1 MKKMAAQVDL
11 CLPLGA
17 FLSELPKFCKPER
30 TDQSKYRESPLANA
44 HWLTAVGQWGPV
56 ISFSS
61 LKALIL
67 RATI

>member
-1 MKKMAAQVDL
+1 MAAQVDL

-17 FLSELPKFCKPER
+17 FLSHLLKFCQPER
-30 TDQSKYRESPLANA
+30 TGQSKYRESSLANA
-44 HWLTAVGQWGPV
+44 HWLTAVDQWGPA

-61 LKALIL
+61 LKALIS